1 MAPGKVKAAF
11 KAMKDIGIPEEK
23 TKPALKKLLK
33 LFDKNWDL
41 IEEENYRV
49 LADTIFEYEDSEA
62 AEKEK
67 KKIPGNVDQ
76 EEAFEEAAPVQDEVQ
91 DEPERPLKRLRLKH
105 QGQDAPSQGQH
116 SPPSACAFK
125 TPKLEPG
132 ESEVSLGQRT
142 QPTGSPQPVAF
153 TRNKGKQ
160 PVSPQVSQRDK
171 RTAPERASQALQIK
185 EPRAEPVVNPRQ
197 KQPNTILLKPKDEP
211 FTEDMMTP
219 APLAVLP
226 PVRSHKEVP
235 SNSSNPVGSQ
245 AEFMRQE
252 VPSNSGNAVCSQNG
266 QDSRASKSV
275 GVIDKGLGTLASPNA
290 QENHIQEAEDSKR
303 TPANI
308 DIAASSLG
316 EVRLSLSC
324 NPGPQ
329 GNDFYFPDLQVVLKK
344 VNDNCLTKYK
354 ITDPEFSVMKVMEDF
369 CECAG
374 KLGTKADDMNQEGS
388 SQQDAGVIDCNGTG
402 CLQLNG
408 SINAESSDNVAATTE
423 MTAPDASNPT
433 SAFNCKPVDV
443 HSDINATDNHC
454 AEKDSNVTDSNVNS
468 LVVVQQQQII
478 PSSLEIL
485 DVTSDISRGIEAVK
499 VSVEKSNCDSLPL
512 FHYIPQNVISHNADL
527 SFSLAQIGD
536 QDCCHSCLGDCL
548 ALSSSCNCARR
559 NGGKYSYNS
568 DGLVKEEFLDKCISM
583 VQNPQKDYLVYC
595 KECPLERLKNED
607 MLDPCKGHLRRTFIK
622 ECWTKC
628 GCNKHCGNKVIQHG
642 ISHNLQVFWTA
653 EGKGWGLRTLENLPK
668 GTFVCEYVGEILTS
682 TELHK
687 RNLRRSND
695 KHSYAVLLDTEWGTR
710 ALKES
715 EILCL
720 DATLY
725 GNVARF
731 INHRCSDANLIEIPV
746 EVETPNH
753 HYYHVALF
761 TTRAVNAFEEL
772 TWDYGVDFD
781 DGEHPIKAFRCLCGS
796 SFCRNMKR
804 SNRSRSTLTLQ

>member
-76 EEAFEEAAPVQDEVQ
+76 GEAFEEAAPVQDEVQ

-105 QGQDAPSQGQH
+105 QGQAAPSNGQH
-116 SPPSACAFK
+116 SPPSACALK

-132 ESEVSLGQRT
+132 ESEISPGQRT
-142 QPTGSPQPVAF
+142 QPLTGSPQPVVF

-197 KQPNTILLKPKDEP
+197 KQPSTILLKPKDEP
-211 FTEDMMTP
+211 FTEDMITP

-226 PVRSHKEVP
+226 PGSTHKEVP
-235 SNSSNPVGSQ
+235 SKSTNPSGSQ
-245 AEFMRQE
+245 AESTRPE
-252 VPSNSGNAVCSQNG
+252 VPSNSGKSVCSQDG
-266 QDSRASKSV
+266 QESWASKSV
-275 GVIDKGLGTLASPNA
+275 GIIDKSLGTLASPNA
-290 QENHIQEAEDSKR
+290 ENHIQEAEDSQK
-303 TPANI
+303 TSANI

-324 NPGPQ
+324 NPGPE
-329 GNDFYFPDLQVVLKK
+329 GNDFYFLDLQVVLKK

-354 ITDPEFSVMKVMEDF
+354 IMDPEFSVIKVMEEF

-374 KLGTKADDMNQEGS
+374 NLGTKANAVNQEGS
-388 SQQDAGVIDCNGTG
+388 SQQDAGVIDSNGTVAA
-402 CLQLNG
+402 
-408 SINAESSDNVAATTE
+408 INAESSDNVAATTDMAE
-423 MTAPDASNPT
+423 PEASNPT
-433 SAFNCKPVDV
+433 SATNCE
-443 HSDINATDNHC
+443 ATDDHC
-454 AEKDSNVTDSNVNS
+454 AEKDSNS
-468 LVVVQQQQII
+468 LVVVQQQQLI

-485 DVTSDISRGIEAVK
+485 DVTSDISRGVEAIK

-527 SFSLAQIGD
+527 IFSLAQIGD
-536 QDCCHSCLGDCL
+536 QDCCHSCVGDCL

-559 NGGKYSYNS
+559 NGGESSYNS
-568 DGLVKEEFLDKCISM
+568 DGLVREEFLDKCISM
-583 VQNPQKDYLVYC
+583 VKNPQKDYLVYC

-622 ECWTKC
+622 ECWAKC

-653 EGKGWGLRTLENLPK
+653 EGKGWGLRTLEDLPK

-687 RNLRRSND
+687 RNMRRSND

-720 DATLY
+720 DASVY
-725 GNVARF
+725 GNVA
-731 INHRCSDANLIEIPV
+731 RCSDANLIEIPV

-781 DGEHPIKAFRCLCGS
+781 DGEHHIKAFRCLCGS
-796 SFCRNMKR
+796 NFCRNMKR
-804 SNRSRSTLTLQ
+804 SSRSRSTLTLQ